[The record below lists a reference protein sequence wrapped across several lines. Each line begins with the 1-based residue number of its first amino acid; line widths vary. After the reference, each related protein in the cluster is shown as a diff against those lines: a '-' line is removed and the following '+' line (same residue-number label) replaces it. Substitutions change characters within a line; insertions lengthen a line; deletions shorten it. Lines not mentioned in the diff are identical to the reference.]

1 MIETLVSV
9 RGEVSRS
16 EKPRKSDVV
25 SKGEVSKTRMI
36 QGSPERRPSGVAGFI
51 HQAEGVRGIVA
62 GCFSKGRKKSLAS
75 AGVEL
80 S

>member
-25 SKGEVSKTRMI
+25 SKGEVS
-36 QGSPERRPSGVAGFI
+36 
-51 HQAEGVRGIVA
+51 
-62 GCFSKGRKKSLAS
+62 
-75 AGVEL
+75 
-80 S
+80 